1 MPIQTQFGN
10 GDPRFI
16 VLCFGYGAVKEEDGE
31 KKGKKCNMDTLRW
44 YTRIK
49 DTRKTEKR
57 LFSVGN
63 GKRGK
68 RQYVGFML
76 RI

>member
-1 MPIQTQFGN
+1 
-10 GDPRFI
+10 
-16 VLCFGYGAVKEEDGE
+16 
-31 KKGKKCNMDTLRW
+31 MDTLRW

-57 LFSVGN
+57 LFSVVN

-68 RQYVGFML
+68 RQYIGLML
-76 RI
+76 NIGESINKLDFQREFSSFIQPIHIKKTFKSS